1 MCWAA
6 APLRFRQTLF
16 IVASP
21 KTLNLFATFAQPC
34 WMWIAS
40 CAWSVRVVWGHAMC
54 GVHWICCSFFWLCN
68 WCVFTVCVQLW
79 FLGEFSFVCFVIAIV
94 ARSTIWLPH
103 SDSQPAFVHAA
114 QNLRQCKR
122 HRSRVLARAGMT
134 YKVPTVV
141 LCLRRFWRTSHSFH
155 LQPVPLHFAYAML
168 KADCQACV
176 VWTFWKHVSLDCL
189 CCAGLSWYRCAFVIA
204 V

>member
-68 WCVFTVCVQLW
+68 WCVFTACVQLW

-122 HRSRVLARAGMT
+122 HRSS
-134 YKVPTVV
+134 VPAFSPEQAWPTRFRPLSFVDAV
-141 LCLRRFWRTSHSFH
+141 SGGQAIPSTCNLYPCISPTPCLRQT
-155 LQPVPLHFAYAML
+155 V
-168 KADCQACV
+168 
-176 VWTFWKHVSLDCL
+176 
-189 CCAGLSWYRCAFVIA
+189 
-204 V
+204 